1 MLLNHQENVTCKCTI
16 CLKQNALSTT
26 AANHVFVG
34 SKRAAYDHNPTVCWL
49 AMQI

>member
-1 MLLNHQENVTCKCTI
+1 
-16 CLKQNALSTT
+16 LSIT

-49 AMQI
+49 ATRIWNPAKQ